1 MSSVQECVEW
11 GFASVIQKFQ
21 FLDFSKQMKI
31 LKMPVRCY
39 YIAGC
44 FLKNLWTCF
53 YGNQTCRYF
62 KMNTNGIED
71 YLELP
76 THSLLLDQ
84 DNNDNGDDDAQ
95 V

>member
-1 MSSVQECVEW
+1 M
-11 GFASVIQKFQ
+11 
-21 FLDFSKQMKI
+21 
-31 LKMPVRCY
+31 KMPVGCY

-44 FLKNLWTCF
+44 FLQNLRTCF

-62 KMNTNGIED
+62 NITPIGIED

-76 THSLLLDQ
+76 THSLLPRD
-84 DNNDNGDDDAQ
+84 DNDDDNDDDAQ